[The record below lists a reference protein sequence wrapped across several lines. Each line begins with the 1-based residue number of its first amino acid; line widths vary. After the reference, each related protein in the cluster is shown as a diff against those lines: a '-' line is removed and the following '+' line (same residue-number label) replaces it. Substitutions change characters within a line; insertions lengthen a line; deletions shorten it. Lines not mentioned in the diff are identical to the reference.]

1 MDLAY
6 RLPEEFFTER
16 FLVRRVQPSDGDA
29 IFAGWATDR
38 EVTKYLTWRPHT
50 DLSQTQEAAERS
62 YLEWEGGSTFPAVI
76 CRREV
81 PSELVGRIDARLAGP
96 RVSYGWLVRK
106 DHWGQGVAT
115 EVVKWAIE
123 HALTH
128 PMIYRTEAACDVM
141 NVASA
146 RVMEKA
152 GMTQKRCFGGIF
164 PSKFVE
170 RTKGRFPVFQS
181 SLRPSRVTNP
191 AVASRIN
198 QLGLSRATLCEIQ
211 GKIWIMFRM
220 IRIQL

>member
-1 MDLAY
+1 MASAANNVRRAAKRYAAMALARARSGIDGMDLAY

-152 GMTQKRCFGGIF
+152 GMTQEALLRRYLFHPNLSNEPRDAF
-164 PSKFVE
+164 LYSKV
-170 RTKGRFPVFQS
+170 R
-181 SLRPSRVTNP
+181 
-191 AVASRIN
+191 
-198 QLGLSRATLCEIQ
+198 
-211 GKIWIMFRM
+211 
-220 IRIQL
+220 